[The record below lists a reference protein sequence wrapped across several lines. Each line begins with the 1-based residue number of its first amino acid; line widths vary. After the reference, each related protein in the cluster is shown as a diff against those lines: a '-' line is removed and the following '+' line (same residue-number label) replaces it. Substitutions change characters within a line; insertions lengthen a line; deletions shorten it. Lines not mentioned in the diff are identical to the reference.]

1 MTNKIEVEA
10 ECAEVGPV
18 EAFPSGFRKRRV
30 VLKEQ
35 GEYDR
40 YPTFLAF
47 VLKRDRADLVNESCV
62 GRRLKV
68 SGVVE
73 STRKENAATGKVT
86 WYTDFVALRV
96 AFPDAAKESAP
107 ASAPVEAPAGAG
119 ASDEDSLPF

>member
-10 ECAEVGPV
+10 ECVEVGPV

-47 VLKRDRADLVNESCV
+47 VLKKDRADLVNESCV

-73 STRKENAATGKVT
+73 STRSENRTTGRVT

-96 AFPDAAKESAP
+96 AFPDAAAETAP
-107 ASAPVEAPAGAG
+107 APAEAPAA
-119 ASDEDSLPF
+119 AAAADEDSLPF

>member
-10 ECAEVGPV
+10 ECVEVGPV

-73 STRKENAATGKVT
+73 STRSKSGTT

-107 ASAPVEAPAGAG
+107 APAEAPADAG